1 VLDYHNLCLS
11 LADAETEKEVINI
24 LKSAGYWDDPKYWK
38 YFGGIEDNWS
48 TIGNQ
53 QSSPAYALVE
63 KLINCVDAM
72 LMSRCLEHGIDPEGE
87 EAPKSLSEAQQIFF
101 RIPNGRLSLIDEKER
116 AKLADNICLVATG
129 AKRSPCYSI
138 IDRGE
143 GQTPNSMPN
152 TLLGLFRSIKQRIPF
167 VQGKFH
173 MGGTG
178 ALRFCGEH
186 NLQLVISKRNP
197 AILDSGD
204 DSGKYWGFTLV
215 RRERPRQGR
224 RSSVCTYLA
233 PGGEIP
239 RFKAESLPLMPGI
252 YPNKFGNPLHWGTYI
267 KLYEY
272 SMPGLQTNVVFDLY
286 NALSLLL
293 PNIALPIRLYESRKG
308 YSGHTLETT
317 LSGLRVRLDEDKRDN
332 LESGFPSSHE
342 IVCMGQRMSVL
353 VYAFKKGQAEKYR
366 RKEGIIFAVN
376 GQTHG
381 HIPSSFYTKTSVNMG
396 YLKDS
401 ILTIVDC
408 SNLDVGSIEELFM
421 NSRDRLCS
429 CALEYQIEIELERLI
444 REHAGLK
451 ALREERRRREIAD
464 KLQDSKPLEDVL
476 NKLLRNSPTLS
487 KLFPPGARLSNPFK
501 LEGAAD
507 DGDFIGKEYPT
518 FFRLKIKHEDKPL
531 KSCPVNWRFRMQF
544 ETDAENDYF
553 SRDKDPGSFILK
565 AGGRVVKDYVLNLW
579 NGIANLTI
587 QLPEGSKPGDRISF
601 TSHVNDASKWE
612 PFEDRFEI
620 LAQAEKPHQNGSGIK
635 KDKNGVEDGGL
646 DKKVTDYLSLPNILN
661 VQRKDWESH
670 EFDEYDALDVISS
683 GEDGYDFYVNIDNIC
698 LRTELKYAK
707 PPVSAELTIERFR
720 FAMVLIGI
728 AMLREFGSL
737 ENKGVEG
744 TEESTVVGRIR
755 QFTRAISPILLPMI
769 SSLSELELDE
779 VEAS

>member
-252 YPNKFGNPLHWGTYI
+252 YPNKFGNP
-267 KLYEY
+267 
-272 SMPGLQTNVVFDLY
+272 SD
-286 NALSLLL
+286 
-293 PNIALPIRLYESRKG
+293 
-308 YSGHTLETT
+308 
-317 LSGLRVRLDEDKRDN
+317 
-332 LESGFPSSHE
+332 
-342 IVCMGQRMSVL
+342 
-353 VYAFKKGQAEKYR
+353 
-366 RKEGIIFAVN
+366 
-376 GQTHG
+376 
-381 HIPSSFYTKTSVNMG
+381 YTKVE
-396 YLKDS
+396 KD
-401 ILTIVDC
+401 
-408 SNLDVGSIEELFM
+408 
-421 NSRDRLCS
+421 
-429 CALEYQIEIELERLI
+429 
-444 REHAGLK
+444 
-451 ALREERRRREIAD
+451 
-464 KLQDSKPLEDVL
+464 
-476 NKLLRNSPTLS
+476 
-487 KLFPPGARLSNPFK
+487 
-501 LEGAAD
+501 
-507 DGDFIGKEYPT
+507 
-518 FFRLKIKHEDKPL
+518 
-531 KSCPVNWRFRMQF
+531 
-544 ETDAENDYF
+544 
-553 SRDKDPGSFILK
+553 
-565 AGGRVVKDYVLNLW
+565 
-579 NGIANLTI
+579 
-587 QLPEGSKPGDRISF
+587 
-601 TSHVNDASKWE
+601 
-612 PFEDRFEI
+612 I
-620 LAQAEKPHQNGSGIK
+620 LAIP
-635 KDKNGVEDGGL
+635 
-646 DKKVTDYLSLPNILN
+646 
-661 VQRKDWESH
+661 
-670 EFDEYDALDVISS
+670 
-683 GEDGYDFYVNIDNIC
+683 
-698 LRTELKYAK
+698 
-707 PPVSAELTIERFR
+707 
-720 FAMVLIGI
+720 
-728 AMLREFGSL
+728 
-737 ENKGVEG
+737 
-744 TEESTVVGRIR
+744 
-755 QFTRAISPILLPMI
+755 
-769 SSLSELELDE
+769 
-779 VEAS
+779 